1 MLAVPRCVSKN
12 QGPEGL
18 HLLGLHHKCTWQQL
32 PRGSGGC
39 GCPQAVTATLL
50 LSAGAL
56 APSPDTFLWS
66 QKLVGKAL
74 ELLTSQQVWATGVNQ
89 TLRTQPGGKV
99 WSLVIAYRIYTFP
112 GLW

>member
-32 PRGSGGC
+32 PGGSGGC

-74 ELLTSQQVWATGVNQ
+74 ELLTSQQAWATGVNQ
-89 TLRTQPGGKV
+89 TGAAEHPSESSQVAKCGH
-99 WSLVIAYRIYTFP
+99 W
-112 GLW
+112 